1 MPERRVSARQRQAVV
16 KRARGCCEYC
26 HSQAR
31 FAMQPLSVEHIIP
44 RQAGGETTLDNLA
57 LACQGCNG
65 HKYVKTE
72 EVDPASGELVSL
84 FHPRRQRWRDHFA
97 WNADFTLII
106 GLTPTERATVE
117 TLQLNR
123 EGLVNL
129 RRVLCA
135 MGEHPSSELSEDGPS

>member
-1 MPERRVSARQRQAVV
+1 
-16 KRARGCCEYC
+16 
-26 HSQAR
+26 
-31 FAMQPLSVEHIIP
+31 MQPFSVEHIIP
-44 RQAGGETTLDNLA
+44 RQAGGETMLDNLA

-65 HKYVKTE
+65 HKYVKIE
-72 EVDPASGELVSL
+72 GVDPISGELVSL
-84 FHPRRQRWRDHFA
+84 FHPRRQCWRDHFA

-106 GLTPTERATVE
+106 GLTPTGRATVE

-135 MGEHPSSELSEDGPS
+135 MGEHPPSELSEDGQELTLEVP